1 MHLNSSGLV
10 QFEREQQQFL
20 DGGAR
25 QFNLKSGGGF
35 TAVMVVKFAD
45 AWGGRCVSVL
55 VLLYY

>member
-1 MHLNSSGLV
+1 MAAWV

-20 DGGAR
+20 EGGAR

-45 AWGGRCVSVL
+45 AWGGRCMSVL
-55 VLLYY
+55 ILMYL